1 MKIIITESQY
11 KKILLENSS
20 NEVES
25 KFKDMTEFFKKV
37 KNDLKKELSLDFEF
51 SLTWG
56 LTIAGLAM
64 PIMSYLQGK
73 YEGLTSSDISLLT
86 AGIVFTFYF
95 ANQKNLKLIIA
106 ELKKRGLKDV
116 YDDMIQKTK
125 QFKKV
130 FIKFIESFAVPTTS
144 VINVLAFTLL
154 IPVLP
159 ELFNFIMGN
168 PTNLSIKELII
179 RVAAYV
185 PIKYFVVTLKNLIAL
200 MLKRFN
206 GE

>member
-73 YEGLTSSDISLLT
+73 YEGLTSNDISLLT

-125 QFKKV
+125 EFKKV

>member
-20 NEVES
+20 NDIENT
-25 KFKDMTEFFKKV
+25 FKGMSEFFKKV
-37 KNDLKKELSLDFEF
+37 KNDTKKELGLDFEF

-168 PTNLSIKELII
+168 PTNLSIKELVI

>member
-95 ANQKNLKLIIA
+95 VNQKNLKLIIA

-125 QFKKV
+125 EFKKV

-168 PTNLSIKELII
+168 PTNLSSKELII

>member
-25 KFKDMTEFFKKV
+25 KFKEMSEFFKKV
-37 KNDLKKELSLDFEF
+37 KKDLKTELGLDFEF

-56 LTIAGLAM
+56 LTIAGFAM
-64 PIMSYLQGK
+64 PIMRYLKGK
-73 YEGLTSSDISLLT
+73 YEGLTSGDISLLT

-95 ANQKNLKLIIA
+95 ANQKHIKTIIT
-106 ELKKRGLKDV
+106 ELKKRGLKEV
-116 YDDMIQKTK
+116 YDDMIKK
-125 QFKKV
+125 SKEFKNV
-130 FIKFIESFAVPTTS
+130 FIRFIESFAVPATS
-144 VINVLAFTLL
+144 VINVLAFTFL

-159 ELFNFIMGN
+159 ELFNFIMGE
-168 PTNLSIKELII
+168 PTNLSIKELILRI
-179 RVAAYV
+179 GAYL
-185 PIKYFVVTLKNLIAL
+185 PIKYFVVALKTLIAL
-200 MLKRFN
+200 MLKRFK

>member
-1 MKIIITESQY
+1 MS
-11 KKILLENSS
+11 
-20 NEVES
+20 
-25 KFKDMTEFFKKV
+25 EFFKKV

-125 QFKKV
+125 EFKKV

-168 PTNLSIKELII
+168 PTNLSIKELVI

>member
-125 QFKKV
+125 EFKKV

-168 PTNLSIKELII
+168 PTNLSIKELVI

>member
-95 ANQKNLKLIIA
+95 VNQKNLKLIIA

-125 QFKKV
+125 EFKKV

>member
-64 PIMSYLQGK
+64 PIMNYLQGK

-125 QFKKV
+125 EFKKV

-185 PIKYFVVTLKNLIAL
+185 PIKYFVVTLKNLIDV
-200 MLKRFN
+200 MLKRFK

>member
-125 QFKKV
+125 EFKKV

>member
-56 LTIAGLAM
+56 LTIAGFAM
-64 PIMSYLQGK
+64 PIMRYLQGK

-86 AGIVFTFYF
+86 AGIVSTVYF

-125 QFKKV
+125 EFKKV
-130 FIKFIESFAVPTTS
+130 FIKSNNHNKIQ
-144 VINVLAFTLL
+144 IYKL
-154 IPVLP
+154 I
-159 ELFNFIMGN
+159 F
-168 PTNLSIKELII
+168 
-179 RVAAYV
+179 
-185 PIKYFVVTLKNLIAL
+185 
-200 MLKRFN
+200 
-206 GE
+206 